1 MSYKAKRDLS
11 AMDFIMNEHPNRDA
25 ILGSDSTWTMNL
37 SDKVKDAI
45 SKVTPHGQN
54 AKRGQ
59 NLIKALEA
67 MGYENIDALSNNYNA
82 TSQLYLPDQNTHVL
96 MEQYP
101 YMFDGTTLKP
111 SLALA
116 GKSIGAFSEPARTVY
131 VD

>member
-1 MSYKAKRDLS
+1 
-11 AMDFIMNEHPNRDA
+11 MNEHPNRDA

-82 TSQLYLPDQNTHVL
+82 TSQLYLPDQ
-96 MEQYP
+96 
-101 YMFDGTTLKP
+101 
-111 SLALA
+111 
-116 GKSIGAFSEPARTVY
+116 
-131 VD
+131 

>member
-1 MSYKAKRDLS
+1 MGYKAKRDLS
-11 AMDFIMNEHPNRDA
+11 AMDYVINEHPNRDA
-25 ILGSDSTWTMNL
+25 ILDSTWTLNL
-37 SDKVKDAI
+37 SDKVRESI
-45 SKVTPHGQN
+45 RRVTPDGQN

-59 NLIKALEA
+59 SLTKALEA
-67 MGYENIDALSNNYNA
+67 MGYENIDTSSSRYSA

-96 MEQYP
+96 MEQSP

-116 GKSIGAFSEPARTVY
+116 EKSIGALGGGARTVC